1 MKTSF
6 WWGLGG
12 FCFFKQTNK
21 CSNFA
26 DLFCEN
32 YCSPAVCYL
41 AGIFGKNKQIK
52 KKHQKPNQTKN
63 IPPPPPPNPTTKE
76 SHQKKPSTLSVSL
89 PGEGDIL
96 TMRKQL
102 LSKRNLHY
110 GESILKT
117 DIWKGFNHYV
127 ILLPQT
133 MHVTCKSFYICTLK
147 KLEIEISNLF
157 KKTFQKASV
166 GFEPICWKHE
176 TATPSD

>member
-1 MKTSF
+1 MLPCRYF
-6 WWGLGG
+6 WQ
-12 FCFFKQTNK
+12 KQTNK
-21 CSNFA
+21 
-26 DLFCEN
+26 
-32 YCSPAVCYL
+32 
-41 AGIFGKNKQIK
+41 K
-52 KKHQKPNQTKN
+52 KTPKTKPNKEH
-63 IPPPPPPNPTTKE
+63 PPSPPPNPTTKE

-166 GFEPICWKHE
+166 GFEPIC
-176 TATPSD
+176 